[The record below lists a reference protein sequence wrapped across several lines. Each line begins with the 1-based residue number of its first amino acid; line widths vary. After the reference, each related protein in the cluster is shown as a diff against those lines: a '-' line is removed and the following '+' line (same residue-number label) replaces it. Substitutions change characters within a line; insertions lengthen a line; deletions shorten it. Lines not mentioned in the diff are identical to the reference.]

1 MAYIDSVTSILLPQD
16 KVIEFLDGLSDD
28 ALKKEATT
36 EARSDTFSSIMKVR
50 GGRGEG
56 EEGGG
61 RKRGERE
68 QSRVSYR
75 GEGGGWAGI
84 PPLFPSFPLP
94 LFPPWLPLEI
104 EYGCYCF
111 VTCIKQQSCPR
122 SNLRGSKFKFS
133 WGSMPPDP
141 PNRHAH
147 LRMRECAFARYHH
160 PAFPPLTQNP
170 V

>member
-75 GEGGGWAGI
+75 GEGGGGG
-84 PPLFPSFPLP
+84 
-94 LFPPWLPLEI
+94 LE
-104 EYGCYCF
+104 
-111 VTCIKQQSCPR
+111 
-122 SNLRGSKFKFS
+122 
-133 WGSMPPDP
+133 
-141 PNRHAH
+141 
-147 LRMRECAFARYHH
+147 
-160 PAFPPLTQNP
+160 FPPLSFLP
-170 V
+170 PAPLPSLPPS

>member
-68 QSRVSYR
+68 RSFIQR
-75 GEGGGWAGI
+75 EGGGWNS
-84 PPLFPSFPLP
+84 PSSFLP
-94 LFPPWLPLEI
+94 SPSPSSLPASLLKLSMVVI
-104 EYGCYCF
+104 
-111 VTCIKQQSCPR
+111 VLSHVLN
-122 SNLRGSKFKFS
+122 SNLV
-133 WGSMPPDP
+133 PE
-141 PNRHAH
+141 AI
-147 LRMRECAFARYHH
+147 
-160 PAFPPLTQNP
+160 
-170 V
+170 

>member
-68 QSRVSYR
+68 QGFIQR
-75 GEGGGWAGI
+75 GGGAGI
-84 PPLFPSFPLP
+84 LPSFLP
-94 LFPPWLPLEI
+94 SPSPSSLPASLLKLSMVVI
-104 EYGCYCF
+104 
-111 VTCIKQQSCPR
+111 VLSHVLN
-122 SNLRGSKFKFS
+122 SNLV
-133 WGSMPPDP
+133 PE
-141 PNRHAH
+141 AI
-147 LRMRECAFARYHH
+147 
-160 PAFPPLTQNP
+160 
-170 V
+170 

>member
-68 QSRVSYR
+68 QGFIQR
-75 GEGGGWAGI
+75 GGGAGI

-94 LFPPWLPLEI
+94 LFPPCLPLEI

-111 VTCIKQQSCPR
+111 VACIKQQSCPR

-141 PNRHAH
+141 PSRHAH
-147 LRMRECAFARYHH
+147 LRMRERAFACYYH
-160 PAFPPLTQNP
+160 PAFPPPTQNP